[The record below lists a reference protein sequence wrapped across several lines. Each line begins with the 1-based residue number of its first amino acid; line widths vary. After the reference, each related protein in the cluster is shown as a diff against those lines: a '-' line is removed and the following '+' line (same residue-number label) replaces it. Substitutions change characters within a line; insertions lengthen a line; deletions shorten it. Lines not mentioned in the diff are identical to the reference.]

1 MSDYTYQ
8 QGFGNEFASEAVPGA
23 LPAGRN
29 SPQRAPLGLYA
40 EQLSGTAFTQ
50 PRAVNRRT
58 WVYRIMPSAAH
69 PRFSRIANGSLR
81 GTPFDEIEPDPNRL
95 RWDPLPMPTAD
106 TDFIDG
112 LYTVAGNGDLRTR
125 NGMAVHQYVANQS
138 MTSRYFVD
146 SDGELLFVP
155 EAGPV
160 TLHTELGPLAVAP
173 GEIAVIPRGIR
184 FRVELPAE
192 PVRGYLCENFGA
204 AFTLPERGPIGANGL
219 ANERDFLAPTARYE
233 QETGPVQVVQK
244 FGGNLWAA
252 DYDHSPLDVVGW
264 HGNYAPY
271 KYDTANFMVIGT
283 ISFDHPD
290 PSIFTVLTSPS
301 ELPGLANVDFVI
313 FPPRWLVGEDTFRP
327 PWYHRNIMSEFMGLV
342 HGVYDAKAEGFVPGG
357 ASLHNTFTSHGP
369 DAETFARAS
378 TAELRPQKIDGTLA
392 FMFESRWMIIPT
404 QQAMRAGHRQQ
415 DYDAVWASLTPGSRH
430 SLRGGGTMYIP
441 AHFAADDS
449 EVRELLAKHG
459 AADLITLTDDGL
471 LATMLPFAYEPS
483 AGEHGAQWGALY
495 GHVAR
500 NNDQWRKPARGESLA
515 IVRGPDSYVSPS
527 WYAAKAEHGRVVPT
541 WNYLTA
547 HVYGQLLVHDD
558 PAVGGGRRPPPHRQ
572 ARGRPPGLTPPA
584 TRVVGGRR
592 AARVH
597 RGPAA
602 RHRRPGAADHPD
614 RGQGQAEPEPPGR
627 RHRRHRRRPRRPRRR
642 SHGHRRRARQR
653 RPLKT
658 GYGGDD
664 V

>member
-1 MSDYTYQ
+1 
-8 QGFGNEFASEAVPGA
+8 
-23 LPAGRN
+23 
-29 SPQRAPLGLYA
+29 
-40 EQLSGTAFTQ
+40 
-50 PRAVNRRT
+50 
-58 WVYRIMPSAAH
+58 
-69 PRFSRIANGSLR
+69 
-81 GTPFDEIEPDPNRL
+81 
-95 RWDPLPMPTAD
+95 
-106 TDFIDG
+106 
-112 LYTVAGNGDLRTR
+112 
-125 NGMAVHQYVANQS
+125 MAVHQYVANQS

-219 ANERDFLAPTARYE
+219 ANERDFLVPTARYE
-233 QETGPVQVVQK
+233 NETGPVQVVQK

-404 QQAMRAGHRQQ
+404 RQAMHAEHRQP
-415 DYDAVWASLTPGSRH
+415 DYDSVWA
-430 SLRGGGTMYIP
+430 
-441 AHFAADDS
+441 
-449 EVRELLAKHG
+449 
-459 AADLITLTDDGL
+459 
-471 LATMLPFAYEPS
+471 
-483 AGEHGAQWGALY
+483 
-495 GHVAR
+495 
-500 NNDQWRKPARGESLA
+500 
-515 IVRGPDSYVSPS
+515 
-527 WYAAKAEHGRVVPT
+527 
-541 WNYLTA
+541 
-547 HVYGQLLVHDD
+547 
-558 PAVGGGRRPPPHRQ
+558 
-572 ARGRPPGLTPPA
+572 GLT
-584 TRVVGGRR
+584 
-592 AARVH
+592 
-597 RGPAA
+597 
-602 RHRRPGAADHPD
+602 
-614 RGQGQAEPEPPGR
+614 
-627 RHRRHRRRPRRPRRR
+627 R
-642 SHGHRRRARQR
+642 SFTA
-653 RPLKT
+653 
-658 GYGGDD
+658 
-664 V
+664 